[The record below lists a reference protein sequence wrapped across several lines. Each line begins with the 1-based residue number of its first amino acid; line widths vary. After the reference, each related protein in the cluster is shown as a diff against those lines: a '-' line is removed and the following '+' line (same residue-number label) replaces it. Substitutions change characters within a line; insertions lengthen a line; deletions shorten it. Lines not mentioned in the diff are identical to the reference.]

1 MRHHNLLICLAFL
14 SACGGEAPQAS
25 KPEVSTAAA
34 AEPAAKTDDV
44 LFQGQ
49 RSALQKAKGVEDMLL
64 EADAK
69 RRAQMEAQQ

>member
-1 MRHHNLLICLAFL
+1 MRYLNLMICLAVL
-14 SACGGEAPQAS
+14 SACGGEPAQSSEAS
-25 KPEVSTAAA
+25 T
-34 AEPAAKTDDV
+34 TDDV
-44 LFQGQ
+44 LFQDQ